1 MQDGEFALS
10 KDINMALWIDYR
22 TFYMYGDCL
31 LKEMFGGNFVIINE
45 EFIAKIQCMIGT
57 THTLI
62 KGVEVLKLWLKSN
75 LKSVHGCPWK
85 HLFSDEFSHLIWMIY
100 ASG

>member
-31 LKEMFGGNFVIINE
+31 LKEMLGGNFVIVNE
-45 EFIAKIQCMIGT
+45 EFIAKILCMNDWNN
-57 THTLI
+57 THI
-62 KGVEVLKLWLKSN
+62 KELSYLNCGSN
-75 LKSVHGCPWK
+75 PT
-85 HLFSDEFSHLIWMIY
+85 
-100 ASG
+100 